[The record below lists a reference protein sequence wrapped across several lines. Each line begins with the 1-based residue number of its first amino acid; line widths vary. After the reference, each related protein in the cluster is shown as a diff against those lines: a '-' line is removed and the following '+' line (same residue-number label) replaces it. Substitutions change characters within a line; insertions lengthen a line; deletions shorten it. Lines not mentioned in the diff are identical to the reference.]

1 MFFSLVSLHK
11 CNFNVLLDFF
21 SIIIQDESMRLI
33 SEGCRALLY
42 LNLSYTDITNGT
54 LRLLSR

>member
-1 MFFSLVSLHK
+1 MV
-11 CNFNVLLDFF
+11 
-21 SIIIQDESMRLI
+21 IIQDESMRLI

-42 LNLSYTDITNGT
+42 LNLSYTDITDGA